1 MQRRNAS
8 SVRRLIASNLLV
20 ALLLTIVYG
29 LTLYPL
35 EIRSTIERSPDYPQ
49 GVWVLYPD
57 AFAAPHSAPA
67 EARESSARL
76 LEASLAE
83 GHLALES
90 PLYRFAERFPRIY
103 ISRSLVEL
111 GLVHLVEGSLP
122 ESGSALLAQQ
132 GGPYALGE
140 STPEGPV
147 VGVAEILWSQ
157 LFITDA
163 AMLKSVASLSELPGP
178 AFLRFYLRPRSETER
193 LQVLEAVQ
201 AYTGTTYTALP
212 LYEFLAQ
219 DIFALEARQAR
230 LQRLAAVFL
239 LACALLTLYAGISRR
254 WFEEREVYRVERI
267 LGRPHRYFLRRWLSV
282 SLGQWV
288 WGTLCCTLFFLSLAA
303 LRGQD
308 ALLVGARLLPWGLS
322 LTFFGTLSALAFALA
337 SSRFALA
344 RTTLDT
350 KQTWLSSSVPI
361 CISFVVVFGVTYL
374 FTDTFVQYIE
384 SEHAVRALGADQVL
398 ALTTPAAQ
406 TTFGSE
412 HCERLSVTSCA
423 AFGTSSIYLWTP
435 ETGLPATVVEN
446 DDILSTIFRF
456 DPRSASALRLELT
469 EGRFP
474 TAGRREALITEQ
486 ALRRVREHVPDF
498 GIGSELEF
506 AYQVVGTVR
515 TPPEA
520 DLGVFESIYRA
531 AVLVRQ
537 DAPDI
542 PNEWFLSPSGESG
555 LALQLSSHDDL
566 DIVKNQVRQAIRDTE
581 FYQPA
586 AYAQTFAASV
596 RGSLVR
602 LAGLFTLAL
611 LLTGVAYWHFIS
623 ATLAKRTLELSIW
636 RLLGMNLRTL
646 SRRLQRELLPLPFL
660 SGLLACAL
668 GCLLLLSGYRA
679 EVAPYALLCGLAATG
694 LLTGLYSYL
703 IRRSVQK
710 MGAHEVDTLY
720 REAL

>member
-1 MQRRNAS
+1 MPRRTVS
-8 SVRRLIASNLLV
+8 SNLFI
-20 ALLLTIVYG
+20 ALLLAVIYG

-35 EIRSTIERSPDYPQ
+35 QIRSTIENDPNYPR
-49 GVWVLYPD
+49 GVWILYAD
-57 AFAAPHSAPA
+57 TFAAPYPA
-67 EARESSARL
+67 TTSPSRSEAAQRL
-76 LEASLAE
+76 EQLLSQGSLAV
-83 GHLALES
+83 ES
-90 PLYRFAERFPRIY
+90 GLYYDLSGAPKIY
-103 ISRSLVEL
+103 LSSSMVDL
-111 GLVHLVEGSLP
+111 GLIHLIEGTFLDRD
-122 ESGSALLAQQ
+122 GTLLAQR
-132 GGPYALGE
+132 GGPHALGDR
-140 STPEGPV
+140 TPEGTV
-147 VGVAEILWSQ
+147 SGIAEILWSQ
-157 LFITDA
+157 IYITDA
-163 AMLKSVASLSELPGP
+163 VMLQGIGNSLANLPGLDG
-178 AFLRFYLRPRSETER
+178 LRFYLRPQSEGER
-193 LQVLEAVQ
+193 TQVLEAVQ

-230 LQRLAAVFL
+230 LQRLAAIFL
-239 LACALLTLYAGISRR
+239 LACTLLTLYAGVARR

-267 LGRPHRYFLRRWLSV
+267 LGRPHSYFLRRWLSV

-308 ALLVGARLLPWGLS
+308 VVLVAGHLLPWGLS
-322 LTFFGTLSALAFALA
+322 LAFFGTLSAFAFALT

-374 FTDTFVQYIE
+374 FADTFVQYVE
-384 SEHAVRALGADQVL
+384 SEQAVRALGAGQLL

-406 TTFGSE
+406 TTFRSE

-446 DDILSTIFRF
+446 DDVLSTIFRF
-456 DPRSASALRLELT
+456 DPRSASALRIELT

-486 ALRRVREHVPDF
+486 ALRHVREHVPDF

-531 AVLVRQ
+531 AVLIRQ

-555 LALQLSSHDDL
+555 LALQISSHDEL
-566 DIVKNQVRQAIRDTE
+566 DIVKNQVRQAIRNTE

-596 RGSLVR
+596 RISLLR

-623 ATLAKRTLELSIW
+623 VTLAKRTLELSIW

-668 GCLLLLSGYRA
+668 GSLLLLSGYRA
-679 EVAPYALLCGLAATG
+679 AVAPYALLCGLAATG

-703 IRRSVQK
+703 IHRSVRAMRAQ
-710 MGAHEVDTLY
+710 EVDTLY
-720 REAL
+720 RKAL